1 MGGYSRLSPQFAVH
15 SLTSK
20 NNKQDADYV
29 HSIPIN

>member
-1 MGGYSRLSPQFAVH
+1 MGGYSRLSPAVH